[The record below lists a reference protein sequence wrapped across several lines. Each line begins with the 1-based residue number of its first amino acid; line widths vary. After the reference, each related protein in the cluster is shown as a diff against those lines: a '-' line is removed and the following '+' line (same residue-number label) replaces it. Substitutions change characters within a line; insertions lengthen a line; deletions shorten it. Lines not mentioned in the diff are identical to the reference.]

1 MITVPGATPSSGS
14 SPTTPVVETVISAVN
29 IAAAPRAIS
38 TAHSSL
44 NIDGARTPKCRRFTA
59 I

>member
-1 MITVPGATPSSGS
+1 MITVPGGTPSSGS
-14 SPTTPVVETVISAVN
+14 SPTTPVVDTVTSASN

-38 TAHSSL
+38 TAHSSV
-44 NIDGARTPKCRRFTA
+44 NIDAARTPKCRRFTG